1 LATETADANIN
12 YMNRKAFY
20 ELLKRYL
27 EDDCTEEEKKLVEQW
42 YELLGDDEDQEAR
55 LPASEIKATIQRL
68 WPSIQ
73 QQTIE
78 QENMA
83 TEPAPKKRFVIPI
96 WVRRASIAAVITG
109 IAISIYWILQTG
121 NQEKFTEE
129 RRVLAGYHQYTNEK
143 TVNDTLYL
151 SDMSMVVL
159 EPQSRLHY
167 PDSFTDKRQVY
178 LEGNAYFKVTKN
190 PKRPFYVYNTNIV
203 TQVLGT
209 SFFVRSNKITNNIEV
224 AVCTGKVAV
233 YEFGQ
238 ENSGNK
244 SNEEAKGVILK
255 PNQKVIYNRADHH
268 FRTTLIEV
276 PLPVIINNT
285 SEEVITEL
293 NFVFEETPISEVLA
307 HLEEAYHIE
316 MVMENET
323 LANCLFSGDIKG
335 QDLYDQLEII
345 CQAVQATYE
354 IRGTRIL
361 IKGSGCEP

>member
-1 LATETADANIN
+1 
-12 YMNRKAFY
+12 MNRKAFY

-42 YELLGDDEDQEAR
+42 YELLGDDEDQETS

-78 QENMA
+78 QEDAVVERA
-83 TEPAPKKRFVIPI
+83 TKRSAIPI
-96 WVRRASIAAVITG
+96 WVRWTSIAAVIAG
-109 IAISIYWILQTG
+109 LAFSIYWLMLTD
-121 NQEKFTEE
+121 KVTDYAKE
-129 RRVLAGYHQYTNEK
+129 REVLAGYNQLFNDK
-143 TVNDTLYL
+143 TINDTFYL
-151 SDMSMVVL
+151 SDKSMVVL
-159 EPQSRLHY
+159 EPQSRLY
-167 PDSFTDKRQVY
+167 FPDSFTDKRQVY
-178 LEGNAYFKVTKN
+178 LEGNAFFKVTKN
-190 PKRPFYVYNTNIV
+190 PKQPFYVYNTNIV

-209 SFFVRSNKITNNIEV
+209 SFFVRSNKKTNDIEV
-224 AVCTGKVAV
+224 AVTTGKVAV

-255 PNQKVIYNRADHH
+255 PNQKVIYNREDHH
-268 FRTTLIEV
+268 FRTTLVEV
-276 PLPVIINNT
+276 PLPVITNNS
-285 SEEVITEL
+285 SEEIITEL

-307 HLEEAYHIE
+307 HLENAYHIE

-345 CQAVQATYE
+345 CQSVQATYE
-354 IRGTRIL
+354 VRGTRIL
-361 IKGSGCEP
+361 VKGSGCE